1 MIFFYY
7 WFLYK
12 LQILV
17 DFYRF
22 TLSFWFFFFVIF
34 FFKQKTAYEMR
45 ISDWSSDVCS
55 SDLGENLVRSCRP
68 PDRHAAD
75 GQPFSSPSDARMGLG
90 LSGARLSARA
100 AGDILPESGSYR
112 SLAAFSYRHG
122 RTQQRRPR
130 HPAFQLHPQ
139 TRDQRWR
146 SYPAATLE
154 RFGQWQRMRGAARHG
169 TAGEGRRCES
179 GFFCN
184 AGNRPWPQHG
194 WSCAPDC

>member
-1 MIFFYY
+1 MHSCLTSQKEHIRIYM
-7 WFLYK
+7 L
-12 LQILV
+12 IT
-17 DFYRF
+17 RIIN
-22 TLSFWFFFFVIF
+22 SFV
-34 FFKQKTAYEMR
+34 R
-45 ISDWSSDVCS
+45 
-55 SDLGENLVRSCRP
+55 LGGENLVRSCRP
-68 PDRHAAD
+68 TERHAAD

-169 TAGEGRRCES
+169 TAGERSEELQSLMRRS
-179 GFFCN
+179 YAVFFLDKKQIDSSN
-184 AGNRPWPQHG
+184 
-194 WSCAPDC
+194 SVS